1 MHYTKDMKQ
10 VFKYY
15 LLALFYVL
23 PFVIHAQQ
31 FIEITQAEYFIDN
44 YPGLGNAIPLS
55 SANGNFTD
63 AFNTVIANGLNIA
76 AGNHT
81 INIRVKDALG
91 NWSPLFTS
99 AINVQSLSTIQLT
112 QAEYFIDTDPGQGH
126 GIVMLSINGSF
137 NDAFNTVFANGI
149 TIPGGAHT
157 INVRVKDSTGMW
169 SAVFKSAISVECTP
183 INISITGVSNIWSS
197 SEFTPS
203 ITKNV
208 AGTYCVTVTNAAG
221 CTGTACQTITVNPNP
236 TPVIIP
242 SGSVHICPGYHVTL
256 DAGVFSS
263 YIWSDGDVTE
273 TTIPQIGEEYYVT
286 VTDRK

>member
-44 YPGLGNAIPLS
+44 DPGLGNAIPLS

-183 INISITGVSNIWSS
+183 INISITGVTNICQGVSTTLTASAGASYIWSTG
-197 SEFTPS
+197 ETTPS

-221 CTGTACQTITVNPNP
+221 CTGTACQTITVNPDP
-236 TPVIIP
+236 T
-242 SGSVHICPGYHVTL
+242 
-256 DAGVFSS
+256 
-263 YIWSDGDVTE
+263 
-273 TTIPQIGEEYYVT
+273 QIGRAHV
-286 VTDRK
+286 